1 MFTWGPAAF
10 SGKMIDSECWTSCLK
25 PQSPS
30 CLSQRSGDA
39 AGALQKP
46 PDSGDTGG
54 DGRKGACQSRF
65 PPGGGA
71 SLRARPGHQN
81 CCPRLGAGS
90 AASGLRRALAWR
102 STSYWHYLGGEWQG
116 QRPRGAARQLQGV
129 QLMCTKGSGFLLPWG
144 LPGWP
149 YSPSPAVLRE
159 LGHPGPGIR
168 IFLSLRCSE
177 HSPYP
182 ECEQ

>member
-1 MFTWGPAAF
+1 MPQ
-10 SGKMIDSECWTSCLK
+10 TSV
-25 PQSPS
+25 PPY
-30 CLSQRSGDA
+30 LSQRSGDA

-46 PDSGDTGG
+46 PDSGDMGGG

-65 PPGGGA
+65 LPGGGA
-71 SLRARPGHQN
+71 SLR
-81 CCPRLGAGS
+81 AGS

-129 QLMCTKGSGFLLPWG
+129 QRMCTEGSGLLLPCG
-144 LPGWP
+144 LSGWP
-149 YSPSPAVLRE
+149 YSPSPAVLGE